1 MVDLNLNP
9 SLSSGRSAVATGR
22 MVAPE
27 LKSEFDAALTNAGD
41 TQAVGTVSRDP
52 AIAPSSNAL
61 ERDEFV
67 GLDKRQE
74 GELPTGSSDMAFI
87 TNSTHEKME
96 GLTLGGALH
105 GTPHI
110 SIADFNEMDVSPKD
124 SSLEAVAAT
133 GFENEQAMDDGVDE
147 GRFEPQ
153 AAVLEPLLKPTQV
166 SVQAASIGA
175 NSQGANIDSDADRDV
190 VVTVPN
196 EAAAQVTGK
205 GEKLGV
211 YPDTDIQRSVDGG
224 ALDAK
229 RSGSKL
235 SLLETRALTAAV
247 AGSNASFGQKT
258 LMSVSVERELGVAGF
273 AVTGNSVNSVGLAD
287 SRATIEQVLA
297 AGKQG
302 STVEAKSLAPP
313 SLVIPSESPKIT
325 QPISPRLEMQGAL
338 ANRVDHTKI
347 VGADQGYAGSV
358 SNTKGEPIAMA
369 GSRGETNAPP
379 GRSLLTAPSSF
390 HPTVPINDGDT
401 QRSVKVGQYAGQI
414 DGQATRPSQG
424 SLPNQGIAES
434 GLQLTKLPSSPK
446 SAPILDISVQLV
458 GPAEIKSDK
467 ATASIEKQM
476 GIGSSVA
483 ASSESSMLM
492 QSVPDGVMSK
502 MVDMDHIGNADRP
515 ALPKPVVPDI
525 DIRAGRAASIKDD
538 PAVSGAKKLQPE
550 AISTVPAP
558 PQDPKI
564 SPTTTLDPTY
574 DVREMGPA
582 APVGINQTT
591 SMMPVAVA
599 QVAPMVERSLRDTG
613 RADGDLLIATQVS
626 SEVQSSFSRSPE
638 SISRNPATP
647 LPQEVLKIAEQ
658 LRAGARMDR
667 YPLEIALDP
676 PELGQVRMVLQTSE
690 ATTTLLI
697 IADRPETAELMRR
710 HANFLHEAFAEE
722 GRGDLNL
729 QFGTSSDAQQD
740 ASQGKN
746 GSSHAAQEEAV
757 VDISPNALPAGP
769 STAARSNSS
778 TPNELNLTF

>member
-1 MVDLNLNP
+1 MF
-9 SLSSGRSAVATGR
+9 
-22 MVAPE
+22 APE

-52 AIAPSSNAL
+52 AIATSPNAL
-61 ERDEFV
+61 EKDEFV

-74 GELPTGSSDMAFI
+74 GELPTASSDLAFI
-87 TNSTHEKME
+87 ANSTNEKME
-96 GLTLGGALH
+96 GLTLGRPLH
-105 GTPHI
+105 GTPEI
-110 SIADFNEMDVSPKD
+110 LTENFNEMEVSPKV
-124 SSLEAVAAT
+124 SSPEAVAVR
-133 GFENEQAMDDGVDE
+133 GFENKHALDYGVDE
-147 GRFEPQ
+147 GRFGSQ

-166 SVQAASIGA
+166 SFQPSSSGA
-175 NSQGANIDSDADRDV
+175 NSQGANIESDADRDV

-211 YPDTDIQRSVDGG
+211 YPNTDMQRSVDGH

-235 SLLETRALTAAV
+235 SLLETAAPTVSV

-258 LMSVSVERELGVAGF
+258 LMSASVERELGMAGF
-273 AVTGNSVNSVGLAD
+273 AGTVQSVNSVGLAD
-287 SRATIEQVLA
+287 NRVTAEQVLA

-313 SLVIPSESPKIT
+313 SLVIPSESTKIT
-325 QPISPRLEMQGAL
+325 QPISPRLEVQGAL
-338 ANRVDHTKI
+338 ANRVEYTKI

-379 GRSLLTAPSSF
+379 GRSLLTVPSSF

-401 QRSVKVGQYAGQI
+401 QRPVKVGQYAGQI
-414 DGQATRPSQG
+414 DEEATSPSQG

-446 SAPILDISVQLV
+446 SAPISDISVQLV

-467 ATASIEKQM
+467 ATASMEKQM
-476 GIGSSVA
+476 GIGSPVA
-483 ASSESSMLM
+483 ASSESSMLR
-492 QSVPDGVMSK
+492 QSVPDGVMFK
-502 MVDMDHIGNADRP
+502 VLGTDQIGNTDRTE
-515 ALPKPVVPDI
+515 LPKPVVGDFDSPV
-525 DIRAGRAASIKDD
+525 GQTSGIKID
-538 PAVSGAKKLQPE
+538 PAASGAKKLQPE

-564 SPTTTLDPTY
+564 SPTITLDPTY

-613 RADGDLLIATQVS
+613 RAAGDLLIATHVS
-626 SEVQSSFSRSPE
+626 SEVQSSSSRSPE
-638 SISRNPATP
+638 AISRNPATP

-690 ATTTLLI
+690 ATTTLVI

-722 GRGDLNL
+722 GKGGLNL

-740 ASQGKN
+740 VSQGRS
-746 GSSHAAQEEAV
+746 GSSHATQEEAV

-778 TPNELNLTF
+778 TPSGLNLTF